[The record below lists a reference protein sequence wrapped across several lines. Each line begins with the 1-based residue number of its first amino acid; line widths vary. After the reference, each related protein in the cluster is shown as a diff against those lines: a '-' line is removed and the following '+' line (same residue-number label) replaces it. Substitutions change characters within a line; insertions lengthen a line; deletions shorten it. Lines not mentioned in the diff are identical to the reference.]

1 MSIDAVIVM
10 VVAMTI
16 LWGGLIVA
24 IIRLNRH
31 AVPEDLDLEDIHR
44 DL

>member
-1 MSIDAVIVM
+1 MSVDAVILM
-10 VVAMTI
+10 LVAMAI

-24 IIRLNRH
+24 IVRLNRH
-31 AVPEDLDLEDIHR
+31 AIPDADEFHR